1 MKIKS
6 QKGSIAL
13 FVLIALLFYMGFLL
27 LLYANNLNKI
37 QTITEKTD
45 ILKGIYERNIDNI
58 NDVYN
63 TEMAKKDNIKPI
75 IKDIPTTINVGETE
89 IEDPYVEYGASGG
102 TTEYKVF
109 SRTFTTIGDIVN
121 YVSRNDSYGKQTIS
135 ITAIGNNNLITKQ
148 DIEIEF
154 ISPYIKLEYI
164 ESTGTQYIDTGIIID
179 NNIGY
184 ETKISIKKLNGGNAN
199 LFGGATNVGKDMCYF
214 VIDREGN
221 FKYRFG
227 DTSYN
232 TTIYTAGV
240 DEKLEIIFNRNN
252 DLSINVN
259 GNEQYVTLQEFSRT
273 PLFYLGQ
280 LVIGNNKTVYY
291 PTDNLIYFFKI
302 YQSEK
307 LVRDF
312 IPVKRKSDNVVCMYD
327 KVSGEFFENSGTGE
341 FIAGP
346 EVGSTSE

>member
-13 FVLIALLFYMGFLL
+13 FVLIALLFYTGFLL

-63 TEMAKKDNIKPI
+63 TEIAKKDNVKPI

-121 YVSRNDSYGKQTIS
+121 YVEENNSYGKQTIS
-135 ITAIGNNNLITKQ
+135 ITAIGNNDLVIQQ

-154 ISPYIKLEYI
+154 IYVPYIKLEYI
-164 ESTGTQYIDTGIIID
+164 ESTGTQYIDTGITA
-179 NNIGY
+179 NNNP
-184 ETKISIKKLNGGNAN
+184 SIKANFSMTNNSVSTQAVLGCRGAMSGATSYAIFFNVVTNQLRLDWLGSNGNYFKIDLNKDINIELNAN
-199 LFGGATNVGKDMCYF
+199 GSIIVNGTEYENVVEKTGCNF
-214 VIDREGN
+214 NILIGN
-221 FKYRFG
+221 FT
-227 DTSYN
+227 DS
-232 TTIYTAGV
+232 
-240 DEKLEIIFNRNN
+240 
-252 DLSINVN
+252 N
-259 GNEQYVTLQEFSRT
+259 GNPRA
-273 PLFYLGQ
+273 
-280 LVIGNNKTVYY
+280 IGTYAKWKKVEIREN
-291 PTDNLIYFFKI
+291 DNLA
-302 YQSEK
+302 
-307 LVRDF
+307 RDF
-312 IPVKRKSDNVVCMYD
+312 IPVTRKSDNVVCMYD
-327 KVSGEFFENSGTGE
+327 KVSGEFFENSGAGE
-341 FIAGP
+341 FVAGP
-346 EVGSTSE
+346 VVGNASE